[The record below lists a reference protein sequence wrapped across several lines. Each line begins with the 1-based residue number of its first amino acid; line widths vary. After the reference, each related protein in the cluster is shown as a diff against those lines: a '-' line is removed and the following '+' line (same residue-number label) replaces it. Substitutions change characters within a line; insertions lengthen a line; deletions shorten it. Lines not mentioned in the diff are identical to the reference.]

1 MVINMNAETLQKE
14 RIQNLIDATS
24 FKEPK
29 KVPVGAE
36 ILTWPFSY
44 AGVRYSD
51 VMDDA
56 VKTAQAYVKFL
67 DDIELDFLW
76 GGMVSS
82 AIKAIKA
89 MGCNSFDLG
98 NDGTTIIHRQPEI
111 EFMKAEEYPELIADM
126 QAFKQKLQRRR
137 CKALGLPRD
146 QAYACVLQALKEIR
160 PWVEA
165 NDMIRKTIY
174 EDKGIAPLTNS
185 PVMFTGPLTMIFD
198 KFRGIR
204 DTLLDLRRRPET
216 VRQACDVILADR
228 KRILSQFPVKEHSY
242 PYPFASTVYHV
253 ECFLSPAQFDEY
265 YFNHFKEVC
274 LPYME
279 AGAKFFLKG
288 EGSFIK
294 TLDRFRQLP
303 KGSVVFMLDQDD
315 PFEVYKEIGDW
326 QTVATGIT
334 ADLLKMGTKEEC
346 VDFVKRSFDTFAP
359 GGGFIFMQNKPL
371 LCATDAKT
379 ENLLAV
385 YETANELSLKR

>member
-1 MVINMNAETLQKE
+1 MTAESLQKE
-14 RIQNLIDATS
+14 RIQNLIDAAS

-29 KVPVGAE
+29 KIPVGAE
-36 ILTWPFSY
+36 ILSWPFSY
-44 AGVRYSD
+44 AGVKYSD

-56 VKTAQAYVKFL
+56 AKTARAYVKFL

-76 GGMVSS
+76 GGMVTT
-82 AIKAIKA
+82 AVKALKA
-89 MGCNSFDLG
+89 MDCNCFDLG
-98 NDGTTIIHRQPEI
+98 NDGTTIIHRQPEV
-111 EFMKAEEYPELIADM
+111 EFMTTEEYPELIADM
-126 QAFKQKLQRRR
+126 NAFKQKLIRRR
-137 CKALGLPRD
+137 CKALQLPQE
-146 QAYACVLQALKEIR
+146 QAYECVLRALREIR

-165 NDMIRKTIY
+165 NAMI
-174 EDKGIAPLTNS
+174 DKYIFGEKGVAPLTGG
-185 PVMFTGPLTMIFD
+185 PILFLGPLTVLFD

-204 DTLLDLRRRPET
+204 DTLIDLRRRPET
-216 VRQACDVILADR
+216 VRQACDVILDDR
-228 KRILSQFPVKEHSY
+228 KNILSAFDPKDFSY
-242 PYPFASTVYHV
+242 PHPFASTVYHV

-265 YFNHFKEVC
+265 YFRHFKEVC

-288 EGSFIK
+288 EGSFIH

-303 KGSVVFMLDQDD
+303 KGSVVFMLDEDD
-315 PFEVYKEIGDW
+315 PFEVYKAIGDW

-334 ADLLKMGTKEEC
+334 ADLLKMGSKEEC

-371 LCATDAKT
+371 LCANDAKA
-379 ENLLAV
+379 ENILAV